1 MRKKKH
7 FLTLCPLPM
16 LSKTGTYS
24 KLKTVHFV
32 CCKFQCKAFE
42 NVTKI
47 IVMYYYIYAYDIAY
61 TVMNITEAC

>member
-1 MRKKKH
+1 
-7 FLTLCPLPM
+7 M

-24 KLKTVHFV
+24 RLKTVHFV